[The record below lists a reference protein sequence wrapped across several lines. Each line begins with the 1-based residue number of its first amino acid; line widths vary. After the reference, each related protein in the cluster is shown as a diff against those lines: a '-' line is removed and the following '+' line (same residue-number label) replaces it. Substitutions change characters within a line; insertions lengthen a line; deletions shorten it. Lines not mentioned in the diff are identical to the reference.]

1 MDPAPRY
8 GARVRTV
15 IAAALL
21 VTVVAAANPALAAP
35 NEEHEPKLLGLA
47 DDEWQTTFDDFA
59 GVVGKPP
66 AILVAFFPLDRTTDA
81 NFVKVQVE
89 TAEALGVVIFHEI
102 IVDDLAALNRG
113 DLDAT
118 LRATAANYAAAL
130 TGGRRLLVAP
140 LPEANLGEHPW
151 GGDPAGYRAGYRRIR
166 QAFLDAGLGPDHVR
180 FVFAMNG
187 ESTVG
192 SYRDYYPGDEVVDI
206 IGFAKI
212 NRGDPWRDY
221 DETFATHIGE
231 MQSQVSLDK
240 PILVT
245 QTATVGGSGRA
256 DWIDDMF
263 SGLLSESQ
271 VIGANYFNKSKDH
284 DYRVIVGS
292 SVDPNFSAGYRT
304 WSPPSDSAWIFDGRM
319 DAWVDER
326 ESAVFVD
333 AIESGFRAEIEW
345 LAGEGITEGC
355 VSRRFCPDDPVT
367 RAQMA
372 SFLDRALPL
381 AASTSDAFEDD
392 EGSVHEAAINRLAA
406 AGITMGCTE
415 ILFCPNDPV
424 TRAQMA
430 SFLDR
435 ALDLHAASGDP
446 FNDDE
451 GSVHERSINR
461 LADAGITEGC
471 TPTSFCP
478 NDPVTRA
485 QMAAFLFRALAA

>member
-1 MDPAPRY
+1 M
-8 GARVRTV
+8 
-15 IAAALL
+15 
-21 VTVVAAANPALAAP
+21 VTVVAAAGPALAAP
-35 NEEHEPKLLGLA
+35 GEEHEPKLLGLA
-47 DDEWQTTFDDFA
+47 DDEWQTTFEDFA
-59 GVVGKPP
+59 RVVGKPP
-66 AILVAFFPLDRTTDA
+66 AILVAFFPLNSTTNA

-89 TAEALGVVIFHEI
+89 AAEGLGATIYHEI
-102 IVDDLAALNRG
+102 IVDDLGSLNRG
-113 DLDAT
+113 DLDDDLA
-118 LRATAANYAAAL
+118 ATAANYAAVL
-130 TGGRRLLVAP
+130 TGKRYLLVAP

-221 DETFATHIGE
+221 DETFATHIRE

-256 DWIDDMF
+256 DWLDDMF

-292 SVDPNFSAGYRT
+292 SVDPNFRAGYRT
-304 WSPPSDSAWIFDGRM
+304 WSPPSDTEWIFDGRM
-319 DAWVDER
+319 DAWVEER
-326 ESAVFVD
+326 ESAVFIDV
-333 AIESGFRAEIEW
+333 IESGFRAEIEW

-355 VSRRFCPDDPVT
+355 STRRYCPDDAVT

-381 AASTSDAFEDD
+381 GASKGDAFDDD
-392 EGSVHEAAINRLAA
+392 EGSVHEEAINRLAA
-406 AGITMGCTE
+406 SGITQGCNE
-415 ILFCPNDPV
+415 NLYCPNDSV

-435 ALDLHAASGDP
+435 ALGLPAAGRDD

-451 GSVHERSINR
+451 GSVHEASINR
-461 LADAGITEGC
+461 LAAAGITEGC

-485 QMAAFLFRALAA
+485 QMAAFLFRALGE

>member
-1 MDPAPRY
+1 MQVPLPGY

-21 VTVVAAANPALAAP
+21 VTLVTATTPALAAP

-47 DDEWQTTFDDFA
+47 DGEWQSTIPSFA
-59 GVVGKPP
+59 SAAGKPP
-66 AILVAFFPLDRTTDA
+66 AILQAFFPLDRTADA
-81 NFVKVQVE
+81 NFVEVQVD
-89 TAEALGVVIFHEI
+89 TAQSLGVTIYHEI
-102 IVDDLAALNRG
+102 IVEDLGALNRG
-113 DLDAT
+113 DLDGV
-118 LRATAANYAAAL
+118 LDATAANYAAAL
-130 TGGRRLLVAP
+130 TGERHLLVAP

-151 GGDPAGYRAGYRRIR
+151 GGNPAGYRAGYKRIR
-166 QAFLDAGLGPDHVR
+166 QAFLDAGLGPDQVR

-192 SYRDYYPGDEVVDI
+192 SYPDYYPGDDVVDI

-221 DETFATHIGE
+221 AETFTTHIRE
-231 MQSQVSLDK
+231 MQSQISLNK

-256 DWIDDMF
+256 AWLDDMF
-263 SGLLSESQ
+263 SGLLGESQ
-271 VIGANYFNKSKDH
+271 VIGANYFNISKDH
-284 DYRVIVGS
+284 DYRVIVGG
-292 SVDPNFSAGYRT
+292 SVDENFLAGYRT
-304 WSPPSDSAWIFDGRM
+304 WSPPSDTAWIFDGRM

-381 AASTSDAFEDD
+381 AASPSDAFEDD

-415 ILFCPNDPV
+415 TLFCP
-424 TRAQMA
+424 
-430 SFLDR
+430 
-435 ALDLHAASGDP
+435 
-446 FNDDE
+446 
-451 GSVHERSINR
+451 ERPGHPG
-461 LADAGITEGC
+461 ADG
-471 TPTSFCP
+471 
-478 NDPVTRA
+478 
-485 QMAAFLFRALAA
+485 LFPRPRS